1 MSYLYAFSGIA
12 ILVVVFTDLIYTT
25 LSTNGDGFMS
35 GYLSRQLWRTIFFL
49 GGKRGRNP
57 LMNHAGVTI
66 TVFTLTVWILL
77 AWIGNG
83 LLFCADPYS
92 VINVQSH
99 LPATT
104 GEKFYYAGY
113 TLSTLGMGDFY
124 ARTTFWKLLTAAISL
139 SGLTMLTI
147 AITYLLQVVSS
158 EIAKR
163 QLALYIAALGGTPH
177 DILLNAWNGRDF
189 RQLETDTVGLASLIL
204 SHSQHHLAYPII
216 HYFHSS
222 RLREAASV
230 NLAALDEALTIL
242 MVCVDAQ
249 AQPSP
254 LSLGTLRKALTEYML
269 TFEDDFI
276 VSSEQSPP
284 LPDMDALRKRGVPLV
299 ADAGQT
305 GRYYDQLSER
315 RRLLLAGVEF
325 GGWTWNDV
333 LRSKFRAEL
342 DIER

>member
-1 MSYLYAFSGIA
+1 MEYLYAFAGIA

-25 LSTNGDGFMS
+25 LSTNGDGFVS
-35 GYLSRQLWRTIFFL
+35 GYLSRWLWQAMFFL
-49 GGKRGRNP
+49 GGRRGRSP

-66 TVFTLTVWILL
+66 TVFMLTVWILL

-92 VINVQSH
+92 VINVQTH

-163 QLALYIAALGGTPH
+163 QLALYIASLGGTPH
-177 DILLNAWNGRDF
+177 AILLNAWNGRDF
-189 RQLETDTVGLASLIL
+189 KQLETDTAGLASLIL

-222 RLREAASV
+222 RLREASSV

-242 MVCVDAQ
+242 MVSVSES
-249 AQPSP
+249 AQPS
-254 LSLGTLRKALTEYML
+254 LISLRKAMTTYLLTI
-269 TFEDDFI
+269 EDDFI
-276 VSSEQSPP
+276 TSSDESPP
-284 LPDMDALRKRGVPLV
+284 LPDMDALRERGVPLV

-305 GRYYDQLSER
+305 GKYYDQLSER
-315 RRLLLAGVEF
+315 RRLLLANVEF